1 MTQEP
6 FLRAQVGVKELYK
19 SCPSMF
25 ICGTPF
31 GSTVGSDIQSKS
43 NMKKA
48 QDLLKDLLAKIAD
61 MPEHDRVIAEAIHRI
76 VTTTAPEL
84 TPKTW
89 YGQPAYAKG
98 DQIVCFFQSAA
109 KFGVRYATLGFNEA
123 ATLDDGSMWPVAFA
137 IKDLTPADETLIAQ
151 LVTKAV
157 G

>member
-1 MTQEP
+1 
-6 FLRAQVGVKELYK
+6 
-19 SCPSMF
+19 
-25 ICGTPF
+25 
-31 GSTVGSDIQSKS
+31 
-43 NMKKA
+43 
-48 QDLLKDLLAKIAD
+48 
-61 MPEHDRVIAEAIHRI
+61 MPEHDRVIAETIHRI

-123 ATLDDGSMWPVAFA
+123 AKLDDGSMWPVAFA

-151 LVTKAV
+151 LVSKAV